1 MNDLLKLIK
10 RFEGCKLKAYYC
22 PAGILTIGWGATG
35 DISVGEIWTQEQADK
50 RLEQDAL
57 KFFVGTKK
65 LLPNASDRVII
76 ACSDFAYNLGLGALK
91 TSTLRRKILA
101 GDIEATCVQL
111 ARWNKGGGRVLRG
124 LVLRRQ
130 AEINY
135 IKGFQ

>member
-35 DISVGEIWTQEQADK
+35 DISLGEIWTQEQADK
-50 RLEQDAL
+50 RLEQDAI
-57 KFFVGTKK
+57 KFFVATKK
-65 LLPNASDRVII
+65 LLPNAPDKVII

-91 TSTLRRKILA
+91 TSTLRRKILV
-101 GDIEATCVQL
+101 GDIEGTKVQL
-111 ARWNKGGGRVLRG
+111 ARWNKGGGRILRG

-130 AEINY
+130 AEIDY
-135 IKGFQ
+135 IDSK

>member
-10 RFEGCKLKAYYC
+10 QFEGCKLKAYYC

-35 DISVGEIWTQEQADK
+35 DISIGEIWTQEQADK

-101 GDIEATCVQL
+101 GDIEGAKIQL

-130 AEINY
+130 AEIDY
-135 IKGFQ
+135 IDSD

>member
-35 DISVGEIWTQEQADK
+35 DISIGEIWTQEQADK

-65 LLPNASDRVII
+65 LLPNASDKVII

-101 GDIEATCVQL
+101 GDIEGAKSQL

-130 AEINY
+130 AEIDY
-135 IKGFQ
+135 IDSD

>member
-65 LLPNASDRVII
+65 LLPNAPDKIII

-91 TSTLRRKILA
+91 TSTLRRKVLA
-101 GDIEATCVQL
+101 GDIEGAKIQL
-111 ARWNKGGGRVLRG
+111 ARWNKGNGRILRG

-130 AEINY
+130 AEIAY
-135 IKGFQ
+135 IDSD

>member
-35 DISVGEIWTQEQADK
+35 DIAVGEIWTQEQADK
-50 RLEQDAL
+50 RLEQDAY

-76 ACSDFAYNLGLGALK
+76 ACTDFAYNLGLGALK

-101 GDIEATCVQL
+101 GDIEQACVQL

-135 IKGFQ
+135 IKGV